1 MKTRT
6 QTNQQSENGKKYS
19 QNPRWKELLCSK
31 MFITV
36 YLYSNKTLTSLLFLC
51 DLSLQDIHHGNG
63 TQQAFYSD
71 PNVLYISLHRYDDGN
86 FFPGSGAPEEVH
98 TPTHIVVFLSFD
110 ITSSPPCCLCLT
122 VTLNLTLILTLK
134 PSRNPQTDLE
144 VVRNSQKVLTSQI
157 RPHFADLML
166 ILALITKHVR
176 QQHTNSGRK

>member
-1 MKTRT
+1 MKTCT
-6 QTNQQSENGKKYS
+6 QTNQQSENGKNTHKIQYRRSYYAVKCSS
-19 QNPRWKELLCSK
+19 QC
-31 MFITV
+31 ICV
-36 YLYSNKTLTSLLFLC
+36 LTRLWPSLLFLC

-98 TPTHIVVFLSFD
+98 TPTHIVVFLSFID

-122 VTLNLTLILTLK
+122 VTLILTLK
-134 PSRNPQTDLE
+134 TSRNPQTDLE

-157 RPHFADLML
+157 CPHFAD
-166 ILALITKHVR
+166 
-176 QQHTNSGRK
+176 